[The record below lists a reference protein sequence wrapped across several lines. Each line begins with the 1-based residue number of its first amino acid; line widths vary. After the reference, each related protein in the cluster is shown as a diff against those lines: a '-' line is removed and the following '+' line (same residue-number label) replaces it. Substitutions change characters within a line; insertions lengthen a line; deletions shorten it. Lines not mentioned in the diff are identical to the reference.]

1 MIAVFDTNLLI
12 DYLNG
17 VPEAAALLESYE
29 NPAISRVT
37 WMETLAG
44 ALGKPSESVV
54 RGFLGRFHALE
65 IDVRVAE
72 EAVLL
77 RQKRKLRLPDAII
90 LASAR
95 VNGWMLLTRNTRD
108 FDPRWPEIREPY
120 RL

>member
-17 VPEAAALLESYE
+17 VPDAAELLKKKK

-44 ALGKPSESVV
+44 ALGKPSEPVV
-54 RGFLGRFHALE
+54 RGFLGRFHVLE

-77 RQKRKLRLPDAII
+77 RLKRKLRLPDAII

>member
-17 VPEAAALLESYE
+17 VPEAAALLEDYD

-44 ALGKPSESVV
+44 AIGKRSESLV
-54 RGFLGRFHALE
+54 RGFLGRFHLVE
-65 IDVRVAE
+65 IDARVAE

-77 RQKRKLRLPDAII
+77 RMKRKLRLPDAII

-95 VNGWMLLTRNTRD
+95 VNGWMLLTRNIRD